1 MLSSAGSG
9 HADLEAS
16 MESPNPR
23 LSKTMQGATA
33 KIMIRLVIC
42 ILAVLAIT
50 AGGFAI
56 HVQQDRLLSFA
67 LNLFLVVVLAS
78 AIRWG
83 TRYAI
88 LLSLVSA
95 LAFSWLIRPAGH
107 FHVSDARVW
116 TLLTACLVTG
126 LVAGQL
132 SDRARRQA
140 INGNQVRAEAMAAH
154 RRFADL
160 VNSVEGIVWEAD
172 AESFAF
178 SFFREEEGRTPC
190 YPAARGV

>member
-1 MLSSAGSG
+1 
-9 HADLEAS
+9 
-16 MESPNPR
+16 MESPNSR
-23 LSKTMQGATA
+23 LSKTMQAATA
-33 KIMIRLVIC
+33 KIMIRLAIC

-50 AGGFAI
+50 AAGFVI

-67 LNLFLVVVLAS
+67 LNLFLIVVLAS

-95 LAFSWLIRPAGH
+95 LAFSGSIRPAGH
-107 FHVSDARVW
+107 FHLGDARVW

-132 SDRARRQA
+132 SGRARRQA
-140 INGNQVRAEAMAAH
+140 LNANQVRAEAMAAH
-154 RRFADL
+154 RRERHGD
-160 VNSVEGIVWEAD
+160 
-172 AESFAF
+172 
-178 SFFREEEGRTPC
+178 RRT
-190 YPAARGV
+190 RGWPSD